1 MANSSQPSPG
11 AAPGIVRRPCWRCG
25 KPVGEAWLCPAC
37 GAIQP
42 LPDAP
47 DAPGAIDDF
56 ACLGFPRHLQL
67 DERLLAERFHERS
80 RLVHPDFFQTKS
92 ERERALSLE
101 VSARVNRA
109 YRTLR
114 DPIERM
120 GALIRLETG
129 QREIAAKAPAD
140 LVEEIF
146 ELQELRE
153 RAREQPGD
161 PQLRERLKM
170 EQGALRQRLA
180 ELDKE
185 LQQLS
190 ARWDRAVDGGGAD
203 KPALIAAMRDRLS
216 GRQYLIN
223 TIDDITI
230 TLEGR
235 SDAKDRRH

>member
-1 MANSSQPSPG
+1 
-11 AAPGIVRRPCWRCG
+11 
-25 KPVGEAWLCPAC
+25 VGEAWLCPAC

-42 LPDAP
+42 LPDTP
-47 DAPGAIDDF
+47 DAPNPIDDF

-67 DERLLAERFHERS
+67 DERVLAERFHERS

-129 QREIAAKAPAD
+129 QQEIAAKAPAD

-146 ELQELRE
+146 ELQELLEGARE
-153 RAREQPGD
+153 RAGD
-161 PQLRERLKM
+161 PKLRERLQA

-180 ELDKE
+180 GLDKE

-190 ARWDRAVDGGGAD
+190 ARWDRAVDNGAATE
-203 KPALIAAMRDRLS
+203 KQTLIAAMRDRLS
-216 GRQYLIN
+216 GRQYLVN
-223 TIDDITI
+223 TIDDITMA
-230 TLEGR
+230 LEGR
-235 SDAKDRRH
+235 SDVKDRRH

>member
-1 MANSSQPSPG
+1 
-11 AAPGIVRRPCWRCG
+11 
-25 KPVGEAWLCPAC
+25 VGEAWLCPAC

-47 DAPGAIDDF
+47 DTIDDF

-67 DERLLAERFHERS
+67 DERLLTERFHERS

-129 QREIAAKAPAD
+129 QREIAAKAPHE
-140 LVEEIF
+140 LLEKIF
-146 ELQELRE
+146 ELQEALENYREHRTSETAKKSLVAEEDRLRE
-153 RAREQPGD
+153 
-161 PQLRERLKM
+161 QL
-170 EQGALRQRLA
+170 ALLDRDLDGLA
-180 ELDKE
+180 AE
-185 LQQLS
+185 
-190 ARWDRAVDGGGAD
+190 WDRAVDQKDARAAGAV
-203 KPALIAAMRDRLS
+203 IAKLQDRLS
-216 GRQYLIN
+216 GRQFLIN
-223 TIDDITI
+223 TLRDITL

-235 SDAKDRRH
+235 EDAKDRRH